1 MLLKNLQNMRN
12 KYILLILTYLLQFSS
27 VVAFDYKPSDSTNIQ
42 TSNTLFTGTIL
53 EETNNNKL
61 YAYFGIPYAQPPV
74 GELRWKA
81 PRDVNEYE
89 ETRLAVERPNRC
101 PQLAGTIDSIEEGFT
116 VGEIIGSEDCLYLN
130 IFVSEKAKNSETKLP
145 VMVWIHGG
153 SNVSGY
159 GADVIYTDGDFA
171 LDHEIILVTINYRL
185 GPFGW
190 FYNSAININADNAL
204 DASGNYGTL
213 DIIKSLEWVNKNISY
228 FGGDEKNITIFG
240 ESAGARNIN
249 SLMISPLSERLFTKA
264 ISQSGYLVSDELITA
279 ENDYEVG
286 SNTLLKALAT
296 SKNKKLEDQL
306 AKKDFLYSLSVD
318 EILNFYRRSVDQNN
332 LVDVPNIL
340 PDGNVIPKEGLYKSF
355 ELKKMHD
362 KPIIFGST
370 RDEEKLF
377 MVFDEY
383 FINRP
388 LGFLSWLDSR
398 FNFYIKP
405 KDSQYYDIYSKYMTE
420 STILGATHLP
430 SRFSSLQN
438 TSPVFAYRFDWDE
451 EPGDWSFLI
460 GAGHAMELGFLF
472 KTKSLTEEN
481 KTSIAQLLYDP
492 EKMDTDLQLANQMG
506 KYWVNFAYDNDPN
519 INPYEMNN
527 KWLEWNSKMNEER
540 FLVLDTT
547 NDKGIVMYNA
557 ELSESSILQGL
568 ESENISN
575 EKKCYVIDSLF
586 ERSGHG
592 VVRTRTTLSN
602 DQIIEIY
609 NNFMNGKCKN

>member
-1 MLLKNLQNMRN
+1 MRN
-12 KYILLILTYLLQFSS
+12 KYILLILIYLLQFSS
-27 VVAFDYKPSDSTNIQ
+27 VMAFDYKPSDSTNIQ
-42 TSNTLFTGTIL
+42 TPNTLFTGTIL

-81 PRDVNEYE
+81 PREVNEYE

-306 AKKDFLYSLSVD
+306 AKKDFLYSLSAD

-388 LGFLSWLDSR
+388 LGFLSWVDSR

-527 KWLEWNSKMNEER
+527 RWLEWNSKIDEER

-609 NNFMNGKCKN
+609 KNFMNGKCKN